1 VPRSSTHPDGAART
15 AGRKKDPQIDEA
27 VLRAT
32 LDLLD
37 EIGYAGTSISQVA
50 TRVGVYRPAIY
61 RRWPSKQ
68 HLVAEAVASAL
79 GHEPTPDTGDLRA
92 DLLTGV
98 GTLVEAFTATSVSR
112 VLPALVADLAR
123 QPELREEFLAS
134 VFRSRRASTAR
145 RLSAAAAHG
154 EIRPDFDMEF
164 VLDALAAPVYYRALF
179 GHGPLTPELTEQSV
193 DLVLTSLRPR

>member
-1 VPRSSTHPDGAART
+1 MRT
-15 AGRKKDPQIDEA
+15 AGRKKDPQIDQA

-32 LDLLD
+32 LELL
-37 EIGYAGTSISQVA
+37 EEVGYAETSISQVA
-50 TRVGVYRPAIY
+50 ARVGVYRPAIY

-68 HLVAEAVASAL
+68 HLVAAAVASAL
-79 GHEPTPDTGDLRA
+79 GDEPTPDTGDLRA

-123 QPELREEFLAS
+123 QPDLRQDFLDS
-134 VFRSRRASTAR
+134 VFQPRRASTAR
-145 RLSAAAAHG
+145 RLRAAAERG
-154 EIRPDFDMEF
+154 DIRSDFDMEF

-179 GHGPLTPELTEQSV
+179 GHGSVTSQLTEQSV
-193 DLVLTSLRPR
+193 DLVLASLRSRSSSPSG